1 MAVPESR
8 IGYSFAVLGATLTLI
23 AFSRYVV
30 GFGTRCFFIA
40 LAAGFTG
47 GVSGIAEERVANVI
61 IGGLFGVIAV
71 ALTELVWRR
80 FTRKAPGQSRL
91 SP

>member
-1 MAVPESR
+1 
-8 IGYSFAVLGATLTLI
+8 
-23 AFSRYVV
+23 V

-47 GVSGIAEERVANVI
+47 GASGIAAERVANVI
-61 IGGLFGVIAV
+61 IGGVFGVIAV

-80 FTRKAPGQSRL
+80 FTRKAAGQSQL

>member
-1 MAVPESR
+1 M
-8 IGYSFAVLGATLTLI
+8 
-23 AFSRYVV
+23 

-47 GVSGIAEERVANVI
+47 GARGIAEERVANVI
-61 IGGLFGVIAV
+61 IGGVFGLIAV

-80 FTRKAPGQSRL
+80 ITAKAAGKVAP
-91 SP
+91 